1 MFQIISKSKKVGIKW
16 NVFLCSERAKVRR
29 LGGGTTLMGHWNEM
43 NQLLFRK
50 ADVEKTIQWVTTDFN
65 VVKKESV

>member
-1 MFQIISKSKKVGIKW
+1 
-16 NVFLCSERAKVRR
+16 
-29 LGGGTTLMGHWNEM
+29 MGHWNEM